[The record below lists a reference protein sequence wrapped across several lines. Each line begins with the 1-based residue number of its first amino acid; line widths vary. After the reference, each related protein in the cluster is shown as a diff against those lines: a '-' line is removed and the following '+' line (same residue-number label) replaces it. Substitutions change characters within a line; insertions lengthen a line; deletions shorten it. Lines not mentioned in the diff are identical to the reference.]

1 MLFFPSSNLYNEA
14 DKTFFT
20 VCWSAFS
27 SVLPP
32 QRFPVTFS
40 KGLPC
45 SGWLVT
51 AGQGLV
57 WHAEEGGE
65 PGGGPDDCSD
75 CRAHRAAHWP
85 DFS

>member
-1 MLFFPSSNLYNEA
+1 M
-14 DKTFFT
+14 
-20 VCWSAFS
+20 
-27 SVLPP
+27 
-32 QRFPVTFS
+32 TFS

-75 CRAHRAAHWP
+75 CRAQRAAHWP